1 MLKKF
6 KLISLTLIISL
17 IFGSVFSFAAAW
29 ASDPIDPNNP
39 VISVRYDELT
49 GNGTLS
55 DVRKL
60 SVKPEKGSISGK
72 VILDGRLYEMNK
84 TYVAPAIH
92 QNEEGFFINE
102 TDVYEF
108 HAIGGQTPIMA
119 PDGTYGGPY
128 IYDYELIKT
137 SKHPAGSH
145 VLTVRHKDNIEKQI
159 VEKYLVNGVEVSK
172 AEYEKSKVGAYKE
185 KSSTKYVKDI
195 SETLTNT
202 TETYTGFTEKQDTI
216 TWSDGSTET
225 VIRAVCNF
233 QIDEYYTVLQ
243 EYLKTYELTV
253 ETPSSYT
260 IIWKN
265 WDNSLL
271 KTDTVKAGV
280 LPSYSGT
287 PTRPEDSNYTYTFK
301 GWAPSVTA
309 ARANTTYTAQYT
321 AIPKSSG
328 TTYYTITWKNWDNSI
343 LKTDTVKAGVKPSY
357 SGTPTRPED
366 SNYTYT
372 FKGWTPSV
380 TAASANTTYTAQYTA
395 TPKSS
400 GTTYYTITWKNWDG
414 SILKTQTVDKG
425 TKPSYSGTPTR
436 PSDSNYTY
444 TFKGWSPTIV
454 AANANATY
462 TAQYTAVPKT
472 STTKYTITWKNWD
485 GSVLKTQT
493 VSKGTKPSYSGT
505 PTRPADSKYTYT
517 FKGWSPTVV
526 AANSN
531 ATYTAQYTAVAKTV
545 VQGLN
550 IKVNILTPKA
560 AKKGFTAKWKKVSK
574 TNLKKISGYQIQYST
589 DKNFVSSRTVKAGK
603 KATSKKFSKLK
614 GKTYYY
620 VRIRVYNGSKFGPW
634 STVKKIK
641 TK

>member
-400 GTTYYTITWKNWDG
+400 GTTYYTIIWKNWDG

-505 PTRPADSKYTYT
+505 PTRPR
-517 FKGWSPTVV
+517 
-526 AANSN
+526 
-531 ATYTAQYTAVAKTV
+531 Q
-545 VQGLN
+545 
-550 IKVNILTPKA
+550 
-560 AKKGFTAKWKKVSK
+560 
-574 TNLKKISGYQIQYST
+574 
-589 DKNFVSSRTVKAGK
+589 
-603 KATSKKFSKLK
+603 
-614 GKTYYY
+614 
-620 VRIRVYNGSKFGPW
+620 
-634 STVKKIK
+634 
-641 TK
+641 

>member
-39 VISVRYDELT
+39 VICVRYDELT

-55 DVRKL
+55 DARKL
-60 SVKPEKGSISGK
+60 SIKPEKGSISGK

-92 QNEEGFFINE
+92 QNEDGFFINN

-400 GTTYYTITWKNWDG
+400 GTTYYTIIWKNWDG

-620 VRIRVYNGSKFGPW
+620 VRIRVYNGKKFGPW